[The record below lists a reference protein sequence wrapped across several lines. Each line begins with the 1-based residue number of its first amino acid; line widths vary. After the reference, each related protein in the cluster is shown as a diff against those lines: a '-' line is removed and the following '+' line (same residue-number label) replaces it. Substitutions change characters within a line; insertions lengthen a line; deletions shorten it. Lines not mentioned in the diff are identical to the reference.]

1 MRIFLF
7 IVLFLTVTITYGQA
21 SHAPEKIGEKST
33 CLYNVLSS
41 KAMFRDL
48 VQLKE
53 TILKTHPDPYYNC
66 SDSVFQHAYDEAVRS
81 VHKPKTL
88 LEFAQIVSGF
98 TRILEDSHTALSP
111 RELLRLSRRDRKI
124 APFHLK
130 EIGGKFYLSKILNNA
145 IPLGVE
151 VLAFDAMSVKDLYL
165 LTRTLA
171 PSEGAAGSARKELI
185 EIMMGLVFNLF
196 NETPSRPV
204 NIAYVNSGDTMTKVV
219 TPIKLSRYLGR
230 DSWYEKDD
238 LEFRIYD
245 SLAYLGLKS
254 FESRRERKYK
264 RRINSFFRQVK
275 RQGISHVVLDVRGN
289 RGGYVLL
296 LEHVLSYI
304 NKKGETFDLNYLYKR
319 SELDRF
325 ETLSR
330 LKKIDFVKKALR
342 VYPQGMISKEYD
354 FYNSPMGSMSSILY
368 QKQLKNREDITYT
381 GKCTLLTNGLSM
393 SASVLLASWFKDH
406 NRGEIIGTPCFGSM
420 QGTHGNAARIV
431 LENSRIPMTISTLKL
446 SSIDQDLIEIIP
458 SKIIQYTV
466 DDLVLMRDPF
476 MEYLK
481 ELINE

>member
-1 MRIFLF
+1 
-7 IVLFLTVTITYGQA
+7 
-21 SHAPEKIGEKST
+21 
-33 CLYNVLSS
+33 
-41 KAMFRDL
+41 MFKDL
-48 VQLKE
+48 VQLKK
-53 TILKTHPDPYYNC
+53 TILKTHPDPFFNC
-66 SDSVFQHAYDEAVRS
+66 SDSVFQHAYDEAVRL
-81 VHKPKTL
+81 VQKPKTV
-88 LEFAQIVSGF
+88 LEFAQIVSRF
-98 TRILEDSHTALSP
+98 TRVLGDSHTALNP

-130 EIGGKFYLSKILNNA
+130 EIGGKFYLSKILNDD

-151 VLAFDAMSVKDLYL
+151 VLTFDKKSVKDLYL
-165 LTRTLA
+165 LTETLA
-171 PSEGAAGSARKELI
+171 PSEGTANSARKELI
-185 EIMMGLVFNLF
+185 EVMMGLVFNLF
-196 NETPSRPV
+196 NETPTRPI
-204 NIAYVNSGDTMTKVV
+204 NITYASSGDTITKVV
-219 TPIKLSRYLGR
+219 SSINLRTYFGR
-230 DSWYEKDD
+230 NSWYEKDD
-238 LEFRIYD
+238 LEFRIDD

-264 RRINSFFRQVK
+264 RGINSFFRKVK
-275 RQGISHVVLDVRGN
+275 RQGIQHVVMDVRGN

-296 LEHVLSYI
+296 LEHVLSYL
-304 NKKGETFDLNYLYKR
+304 NTKGQTFDLNYLYKR

-354 FYNSPMGSMSSILY
+354 FYNSAMGSMSSILY
-368 QKQLKNREDITYT
+368 QKQLKNTEDITYT

-393 SASVLLASWFKDH
+393 SASVLLASWFKNHD
-406 NRGEIIGTPCFGSM
+406 RGEIIGTPCFGTM

-446 SSIDQDLIEIIP
+446 SSIDHDLTEITP
-458 SKIIQYTV
+458 SNIIQYTV

-476 MEYLK
+476 IEYLK